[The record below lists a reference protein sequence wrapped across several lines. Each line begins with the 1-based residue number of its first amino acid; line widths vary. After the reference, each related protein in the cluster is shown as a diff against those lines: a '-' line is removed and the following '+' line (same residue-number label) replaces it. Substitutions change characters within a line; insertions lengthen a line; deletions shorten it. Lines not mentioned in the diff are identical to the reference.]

1 MVCIICLQTISNKN
15 EVYIDICKHTFC
27 YDCII
32 KWHEIDS
39 DITNHLYQARCPMC
53 RTFFDKNNIVFNN
66 KIQTRST
73 TLQKRWDKISNQ
85 LLDIIDLLSENNNK
99 YKNIDYNNKFLKI
112 VYENKW
118 ILDYK
123 LINGVFI
130 DDDNKLYNV
139 IIKKINELQQIHKN
153 CKEFDVWKFKF
164 NEIRL
169 K

>member
-1 MVCIICLQTISNKN
+1 M
-15 EVYIDICKHTFC
+15 
-27 YDCII
+27 
-32 KWHEIDS
+32 
-39 DITNHLYQARCPMC
+39 
-53 RTFFDKNNIVFNN
+53 
-66 KIQTRST
+66 
-73 TLQKRWDKISNQ
+73 
-85 LLDIIDLLSENNNK
+85 
-99 YKNIDYNNKFLKI
+99 KI